1 MNYFYA
7 LIAYGF
13 FNLIM
18 AVLIVRLFPY
28 SSISIRIRKNLA
40 MILLL
45 PIFIVFQIV
54 AKTIGLAKSLFIFL
68 FEFLSGRKI
77 YRRKYSYAYNYGGDE
92 SRPSQHRATET
103 RLTEDKVPDE
113 TRAADD
119 SKSGAK

>member
-13 FNLIM
+13 FNLLLAI
-18 AVLIVRLFPY
+18 LIIRLFPY
-28 SSISIRIRKNLA
+28 SDLSIRIRRNLV
-40 MILLL
+40 MMLFL
-45 PIFIVFQIV
+45 PIFIVFQAV
-54 AKTIGLAKSLFIFL
+54 AKVVNLAKSLFIFL

-77 YRRKYSYAYNYGGDE
+77 YRRKYSYVYNYGGDE
-92 SRPSQHRATET
+92 TRQRRATQT
-103 RLTEDKVPDE
+103 KLTEDKVPDE